1 MEMIRSLTSGDINS
15 WLSLAKEVEHLFG
28 KMVGVEEFENG
39 IASAIDQN
47 CAFGY
52 EDSEFGITGIV
63 AISKENNSIEWLA
76 VSESSK
82 GKGIGSM
89 LIERAIEKL
98 EQKKD
103 IFVQTF
109 LPEIPEG
116 RAARKLYRKFGFSD
130 YQSGGLN
137 PAGINTVIMRR
148 IGS

>member
-1 MEMIRSLTSGDINS
+1 MIRSLTSGDINS

-28 KMVGVEEFENG
+28 KMAGVEEFENG
-39 IASAIDQN
+39 IASAIDKN

-52 EDSEFGITGIV
+52 EESEFGITGIV

-109 LPEIPEG
+109 SPEISEG
-116 RAARKLYRKFGFSD
+116 RAARKLYMKFGFSD
-130 YQSGGLN
+130 YKSGGLN
-137 PAGINTVIMRR
+137 PAGIATVVMRR